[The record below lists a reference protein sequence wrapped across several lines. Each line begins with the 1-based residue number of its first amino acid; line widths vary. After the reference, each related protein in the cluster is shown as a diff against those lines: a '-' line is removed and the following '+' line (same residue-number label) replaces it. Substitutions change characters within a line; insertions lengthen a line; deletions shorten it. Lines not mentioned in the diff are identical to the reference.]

1 MRNIAL
7 TIAASALFAT
17 SAFAAEVVV
26 KPEGGTKSENAN
38 TIGVQSSQVT
48 GNGAAVSEQAKSGT
62 RGATVSSQAS
72 GGKAGG
78 NGGPAGGNGGGKGN
92 GKN

>member
-1 MRNIAL
+1 MKKIAL
-7 TIAASALFAT
+7 TIGAILALASAAY
-17 SAFAAEVVV
+17 AAEVVA

-62 RGATVSSQAS
+62 RGETVSSQAS

-78 NGGPAGGNGGGKGN
+78 MKEE
-92 GKN
+92 KTK